1 MRRSRTV
8 IPGFKEKNILGST
21 QQTLAIYEE
30 GVTKVRGVVTK
41 KKYKPVVQK
50 VRSVVT
56 QLPGWYRIIREIQG
70 DPLEKMPVIEKV
82 PPPFKPMFEVIIT
95 SLLKKDR
102 AEQLASR
109 MKHKNER
116 AKLKT

>member
-1 MRRSRTV
+1 M
-8 IPGFKEKNILGST
+8 L
-21 QQTLAIYEE
+21 
-30 GVTKVRGVVTK
+30 
-41 KKYKPVVQK
+41 
-50 VRSVVT
+50 
-56 QLPGWYRIIREIQG
+56 
-70 DPLEKMPVIEKV
+70 VIEKV